1 MADIRDI
8 RTQNCTPK
16 SIWSVQNGQR
26 KECKKIIEIKNGVAK
41 VVWLIDDTTPDIWT
55 FVVDV
60 DENTTISLNVTMYAD
75 DVIDWGDGFKSDYTA
90 KSHTYAEKGIYT
102 ITFTDVKKLKKWY
115 DNSVRPRSC
124 LKKIIHPSY
133 CTKLYI
139 SDDSHS
145 HEGIEE
151 IDFMLPTSITT
162 VESAGECNVS
172 SLKLPDGV
180 KAIEGR
186 GLAKLFNCDSI
197 VFPDSLTKIGYYACS
212 ESNLRG
218 VDLPDSAVDLE
229 EGIFSG
235 CQRLKKVRFPAGIK
249 NIPGFCFSKS
259 GIEDAIIPD
268 TVVEIGRSAY
278 SGCQYLK
285 NISFGSH
292 LEVIGSAAFGC
303 SGYDIPDI
311 KSLVFPETLKTI
323 GPYAFCGTKKSQQ
336 IVCYSGITSIN
347 IPDNVTS
354 LGMAAF
360 RYMMNVEHIVVG
372 VGVDKIEDGTFV
384 TSQSLKSITI
394 KGNPELWATTM
405 PPFGYDENGEIIKG
419 LTVYTTKDSWRIIQ
433 YARTR
438 EEWNIVYI

>member
-8 RTQNCTPK
+8 RTQNGTPK

-115 DNSVRPRSC
+115 DDSVRPRSY

-172 SLKLPDGV
+172 SLKLPDGI
-180 KAIEGR
+180 KTIKRQGF
-186 GLAKLFNCDSI
+186 AKLFNCESI
-197 VFPDSLTKIGYYACS
+197 VFPDGLTEIGYYACS
-212 ESNLRG
+212 ESNLRSA
-218 VDLPDSAVDLE
+218 DLPDSVVNLGG
-229 EGIFSG
+229 GIFSG

-249 NIPGFCFSKS
+249 NIPAQCFSKS

-268 TVVEIGRSAY
+268 TVIEIGKGAY

-285 NISFGSH
+285 NISFSSH
-292 LEVIGSAAFGC
+292 LKTIESGAFAC
-303 SGYDIPDI
+303 DGYDIPDV
-311 KSLVFPETLKTI
+311 KSLTFPETLKFI
-323 GPYAFCGTKKSQQ
+323 GTYAFCGTKKSQQ
-336 IVCYSGITSIN
+336 IVGYSGITSIN
-347 IPDNVTS
+347 IPDSVTS
-354 LGMAAF
+354 LGMGAF

-372 VGVDKIEDGTFV
+372 AGVDKIEDGTFV

-394 KGNPELWATTM
+394 KGNPELWGTTM
-405 PPFGYDENGEIIKG
+405 HPFGYDENGEIIKG

-433 YARTR
+433 YATR